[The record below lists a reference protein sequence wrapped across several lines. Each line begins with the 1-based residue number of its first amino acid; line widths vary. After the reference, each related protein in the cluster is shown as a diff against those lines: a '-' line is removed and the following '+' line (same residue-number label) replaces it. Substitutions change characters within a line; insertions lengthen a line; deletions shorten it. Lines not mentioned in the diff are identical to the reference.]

1 MGRNIG
7 KNDREYWISE
17 EGLKQIEEWAS
28 NGLNNSEIAENIG
41 IGYRTFYDWMTR
53 YPQISQR
60 LKGAKELAV
69 QKVENALYKSA
80 LGYDYEEVTEE
91 LRFDKSIGDYVMK
104 VTKRVK
110 KHAQP
115 SYTAQIFI
123 LKNKM
128 SSEYHD
134 VYKQEVSVDNDD
146 TIKEMNEY
154 FRQHNQENADP
165 GADIPE
171 SV

>member
-1 MGRNIG
+1 MGRTG
-7 KNDREYWISE
+7 KYEYWLTD
-17 EGLKQIEEWAS
+17 EGMAKIEEWAR
-28 NGLNNSEIAENIG
+28 NGLTNEEIAKNIG
-41 IGYRTFYDWMTR
+41 ISVKTFYEWKKNKR
-53 YPQISQR
+53 EFCEALNS
-60 LKGAKELAV
+60 AKEYAID
-69 QKVENALYKSA
+69 QVENALYKSA
-80 LGYDYEEVTEE
+80 TGYDYEEVTEE
-91 LRFDKSIGDYVMK
+91 LRFDKTVGDYVMK

-115 SYTAQIFI
+115 SNTAQIFI
-123 LKNKM
+123 LKNRRSK
-128 SSEYHD
+128 EWCD
-134 VYKQEVSVDNDD
+134 VYKQEVSIDNDD

>member
-1 MGRNIG
+1 MGRNAS
-7 KNDREYWISE
+7 KNEREYWISE
-17 EGLKQIEEWAS
+17 EGLSKIEEWAG
-28 NGLNNSEIAENIG
+28 NGLTNKEIAQNIG
-41 IGYRTFYDWMTR
+41 ISLSTFFEWKNKY
-53 YPQISQR
+53 SELSER
-60 LKGAKELAV
+60 LIRAKEHAV
-69 QKVENALYKSA
+69 DKVENALYKSA
-80 LGYDYEEVTEE
+80 TGYDYEEVTEE
-91 LRFDKSIGDYVMK
+91 LRFDKTVGDYVMK

-115 SYTAQIFI
+115 SNTAQIFI
-123 LKNKM
+123 LKNRRSK
-128 SSEYHD
+128 EWCD
-134 VYKQEVSVDNDD
+134 VYKQEVSIDNDD

>member
-1 MGRNIG
+1 MGRRIAR
-7 KNDREYWISE
+7 DEAEYWVNGK
-17 EGLKQIEEWAS
+17 GLAKIEEWVS
-28 NGLNNSEIAENIG
+28 NGLTNAEIAQNIG
-41 IGYRTFYDWMTR
+41 ISTVTFYGWKKK
-53 YPQISQR
+53 YINFSNA
-60 LKGAKELAV
+60 LNKAKEDAID
-69 QKVENALYKSA
+69 KVENALYKSA
-80 LGYDYEEVTEE
+80 TGYDYEEVTEE
-91 LRFDKSIGDYVMK
+91 LRFDKTVGDYVLK

-115 SYTAQIFI
+115 SNTAQIFI
-123 LKNKM
+123 LKNRRSK
-128 SSEYHD
+128 EWCD